1 METLSVEIDQSLKS
15 RWSNLP
21 VKNREEMA
29 SRMLNAMLS
38 GTLYPT
44 GSEQLEL
51 AIELAEAGVNVETIQ
66 QLTRL
71 EKETFESF
79 LKRPM

>member
-1 METLSVEIDQSLKS
+1 METLSVEIDKSLKN
-15 RWSNLP
+15 RWKNLP
-21 VKNREEMA
+21 EKNREVMA
-29 SRMLNAMLS
+29 SRVLNAMLS

-51 AIELAEAGVNVETIQ
+51 AIELAEAGVDADTIQ

-71 EKETFESF
+71 EKEVFAAF
-79 LKRPM
+79 LKKPN